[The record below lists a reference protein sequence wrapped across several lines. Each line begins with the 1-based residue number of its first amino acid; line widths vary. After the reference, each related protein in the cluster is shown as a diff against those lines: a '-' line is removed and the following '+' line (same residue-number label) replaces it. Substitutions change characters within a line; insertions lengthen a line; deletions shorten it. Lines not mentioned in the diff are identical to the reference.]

1 MKSLRPLYFCA
12 AVQKR
17 GYVDL
22 QELAREDNLSCNYGF
37 TLPKDPACNLLC
49 SWTAADPS
57 TFLIRGETYL
67 EDRKKVFFNI
77 VVLRLLNYSTLDC
90 TGSGEIHEVDFF
102 SFPCYQLEYLLFSYS
117 IILFCRFQIKAKG
130 TLMQMVAADWLRSDK
145 REDDLAGRPGSIVQ
159 VLAIISQI
167 VVLVVFCD
175 T

>member
-1 MKSLRPLYFCA
+1 MRSKLDGFVIHPNLFCA

-22 QELAREDNLSCNYGF
+22 LELAREDNLSCNYGF

-77 VVLRLLNYSTLDC
+77 VVLMLLNYFI
-90 TGSGEIHEVDFF
+90 EIALGVEVERIHVLDFF
-102 SFPCYQLEYLLFSYS
+102 YAPCYQLEYLLFSYS
-117 IILFCRFQIKAKG
+117 IIFFCRFQIKAKG

-159 VLAIISQI
+159 VLAIIS
-167 VVLVVFCD
+167 
-175 T
+175 

>member
-1 MKSLRPLYFCA
+1 MTQDHNMLLVVFIAFFVFFPPYFSVSYFWDPNLMVLLIHPNLFCA

-22 QELAREDNLSCNYGF
+22 LELAREDNLSCNYGF

-77 VVLRLLNYSTLDC
+77 VVLMLLNYF
-90 TGSGEIHEVDFF
+90 I
-102 SFPCYQLEYLLFSYS
+102 
-117 IILFCRFQIKAKG
+117 
-130 TLMQMVAADWLRSDK
+130 
-145 REDDLAGRPGSIVQ
+145 
-159 VLAIISQI
+159 
-167 VVLVVFCD
+167 
-175 T
+175 